1 MPPEMPTLP
10 KNAVLVAIDPT
21 RTGFAF
27 AILEAP
33 GNLIDRGQRIA
44 LPKSGELV
52 RKVDALLSKHYPAVL
67 VLEDLTAPGARRR
80 KRARQE
86 IRSLERLALKRGVK
100 VRMVSRL
107 AVRAAFAPGEGKYE
121 VAVRLAELFPELRDR
136 LPWKRKVYMPE
147 DPRMNVFDAVGLA
160 AALVMRPAEGS
171 PRPASIP
178 QAA

>member
-1 MPPEMPTLP
+1 MATLP

-27 AILEAP
+27 AVLEAP
-33 GNLIDRGQRIA
+33 GNLIDRGQRTA
-44 LPKSGELV
+44 EPKSGELV

-67 VLEDLTAPGARRR
+67 VLEDLAAPGARRR
-80 KRARQE
+80 KRARRE
-86 IRSLERLALKRGVK
+86 IRSLERLALKRGAK
-100 VRMVSRL
+100 VQLVSRL
-107 AVRAAFAPGEGKYE
+107 AVRDAFAPEQGKYE
-121 VAVRLAELFPELRDR
+121 VAVKLAEIFPDLKDR

-160 AALVMRPAEGS
+160 AALVARPGESS
-171 PRPASIP
+171 PRQASLP

>member
-1 MPPEMPTLP
+1 MATLP

-27 AILEAP
+27 AVLEAP

-44 LPKSGELV
+44 EPKSGELV
-52 RKVDALLSKHYPAVL
+52 RKVNALFSKHYPAVL
-67 VLEDLTAPGARRR
+67 VLEDLSAPGARRR
-80 KRARQE
+80 MRARRE

-100 VRMVSRL
+100 VRLVARL
-107 AVRAAFAPGEGKYE
+107 AVRAAFAPEQGKYE
-121 VAVRLAELFPELRDR
+121 VALRLAEIFPDLKDR

-160 AALVMRPAEGS
+160 AALVARPAGGS

>member
-1 MPPEMPTLP
+1 MPPEMPNLQ

-33 GNLIDRGQRIA
+33 RHLVDRGQRTA
-44 LPKSGELV
+44 RPKSGDLV
-52 RKVDALLSKHYPAVL
+52 RKVNALLSKHYPAVL
-67 VLEDLTAPGARRR
+67 VLEDLAAPGARRR
-80 KRARQE
+80 KRARRE
-86 IRSLERLALKRGVK
+86 IRSLARLALKRGVK
-100 VRMVSRL
+100 VRLVSRL
-107 AVRAAFAPGEGKYE
+107 AVRAAFAPEQGKYE
-121 VAVRLAELFPELRDR
+121 VAVRLAEIFPELRDR

-160 AALVMRPAEGS
+160 AALVARPAET
-171 PRPASIP
+171 PRPASLP

>member
-1 MPPEMPTLP
+1 MPTLP
-10 KNAVLVAIDPT
+10 KNAAVFVAIDPT

-27 AILEAP
+27 AVLEAP

-44 LPKSGELV
+44 RPKSGELL

-67 VLEDLTAPGARRR
+67 VLEDLAAPGARRR
-80 KRARQE
+80 KRARRE
-86 IRSLERLALKRGVK
+86 IRSLEFLALKRGVK
-100 VRMVSRL
+100 VGRVARL
-107 AVRAAFAPGEGKYE
+107 AVREMLAPGKGKYE
-121 VAVRLAELFPELRDR
+121 VAVKLAELFPELKDR

-160 AALVMRPAEGS
+160 AALVARSGESS
-171 PRPASIP
+171 PRQASLP

>member
-1 MPPEMPTLP
+1 MPTLP
-10 KNAVLVAIDPT
+10 APITYVAIDPT

-27 AILEAP
+27 AVLEAP
-33 GNLIDRGQRIA
+33 ARLVDRGQRTA
-44 LPKSGELV
+44 RPKTGALV

-67 VLEDLTAPGARRR
+67 VLEDITAPGARRR
-80 KRARQE
+80 KRARRE

-100 VRMVSRL
+100 VQLVSRF
-107 AVRAAFAPGEGKYE
+107 AVRDAFAPGKGKYE
-121 VAVRLAELFPELRDR
+121 VAVRLAEIFPELRDR

-160 AALVMRPAEGS
+160 AALVMRPVEGS

>member
-1 MPPEMPTLP
+1 MSPEMPTLP
-10 KNAVLVAIDPT
+10 KNAVFVAIDPT

-27 AILEAP
+27 AVLEAP

-67 VLEDLTAPGARRR
+67 VLEDLTALGARRR
-80 KRARQE
+80 KRARRE
-86 IRSLERLALKRGVK
+86 IRSLERLALKRGV
-100 VRMVSRL
+100 
-107 AVRAAFAPGEGKYE
+107 
-121 VAVRLAELFPELRDR
+121 
-136 LPWKRKVYMPE
+136 
-147 DPRMNVFDAVGLA
+147 
-160 AALVMRPAEGS
+160 ALVMRPAEGS

>member
-1 MPPEMPTLP
+1 MPALP

-27 AILEAP
+27 AVLEAP

-44 LPKSGELV
+44 APKSGELV

-67 VLEDLTAPGARRR
+67 VLEDVAAPGARRR
-80 KRARQE
+80 KRARRE
-86 IRSLERLALKRGVK
+86 IHSLERLALKRGVK
-100 VRMVSRL
+100 VGRVARL
-107 AVRAAFAPGEGKYE
+107 AVRHAFAPDQGKYE
-121 VAVRLAELFPELRDR
+121 VAVKLAEVFPELRDR

-160 AALVMRPAEGS
+160 AALGAQSGEGS
-171 PRPASIP
+171 PRPASLP